1 LCKIFVAIALWEK
14 LVQVTAVC
22 YDPRLHWKLGES
34 LMSSRGILSQM
45 YQASTRRLARFR
57 GVFSSDIGIDLGT
70 ANTLVFVRGRGIV
83 LAEPSVVAVDSMT
96 NEVLA
101 VGHKAKAML
110 GKTPR
115 KIHAVRPMKDGVIAD
130 FEIAEGML
138 KALIRRVTPAR
149 SLFRPRILIA
159 VPSGITGVEKRAVED
174 SALHAGAQEVLLIE
188 EPMAAAI
195 GVDLPVHEPCASMI
209 IDIGGGTTEI
219 AILSLGGIVES
230 RSLRIAGDEFDE
242 CIVNYMRRTYN
253 LMIGP
258 RTAEEIKISIGSAYP
273 LGEHELEME
282 VKGRDQVSGL
292 PVTRRINSVEIRE
305 CLAEP
310 ILQIIDGVKL
320 TLEKCPPEL
329 ASDLVERG
337 MVLAG
342 GGALIRGL
350 DKALHKETGLPVT
363 VAPNPLLA
371 VCLGTGKA
379 LDYLDKFKRRKG
391 LVN

>member
-1 LCKIFVAIALWEK
+1 MLTKNSLSLKDFLSK
-14 LVQVTAVC
+14 TKQT
-22 YDPRLHWKLGES
+22 
-34 LMSSRGILSQM
+34 LMS
-45 YQASTRRLARFR
+45 RFEKVH
-57 GVFSSDIGIDLGT
+57 GLFSSDIGIDLGT
-70 ANTLVFVRGRGIV
+70 ANTLVYVKGKGIV
-83 LAEPSVVAVDSMT
+83 LAEPSVVAVDSVT

-115 KIHAVRPMKDGVIAD
+115 RIHAVRPMKDGVIAD

-138 KALIRRVTPAR
+138 KTLIKRVTPTR
-149 SLFRPRILIA
+149 SLFRPKILIA

-174 SALHAGAQEVLLIE
+174 SALHAGAQEVILIE

-195 GVDLPVHEPCASMI
+195 GVDLPVHEPSANMI

-219 AILSLGGIVES
+219 AIISLGGIVES
-230 RSLRIAGDEFDE
+230 RSLRIAGDEFDD
-242 CIVNYMRRTYN
+242 CIMNYMRRTYN

-258 RTAEEIKISIGSAYP
+258 RTAEDIKMTIGSAYP
-273 LGEHELEME
+273 LGKNELEME
-282 VKGRDQVSGL
+282 VRGRDQVAGL
-292 PVTRRINSVEIRE
+292 PITKRINSVEIRE

-310 ILQIIDGVKL
+310 VQQIIENVKL
-320 TLEKCPPEL
+320 TLERCPPEL
-329 ASDLVERG
+329 AADLVERG

-342 GGALIRGL
+342 GGALIKGA
-350 DKALHKETGLPVT
+350 DKALIKETGLPVF

-379 LDYLDKFKRRKG
+379 LDYLDRFKTKR
-391 LVN
+391 

>member
-1 LCKIFVAIALWEK
+1 MKKHIEQMGRRVVNRFGALSG
-14 LVQVTAVC
+14 L
-22 YDPRLHWKLGES
+22 
-34 LMSSRGILSQM
+34 
-45 YQASTRRLARFR
+45 
-57 GVFSSDIGIDLGT
+57 FSNDIGIDLGT
-70 ANTLVFVRGRGIV
+70 ANTLVYVRGKGIV
-83 LAEPSVVAVDSMT
+83 LAEPSVVAVDSAS

-101 VGHKAKAML
+101 VGHRAKAML

-115 KIHAVRPMKDGVIAD
+115 RIHAVRPMKDGVIAD

-138 KALIRRVTPAR
+138 KALIKRATTAR
-149 SLFRPRILIA
+149 SLFRPKILIA

-174 SALHAGAQEVLLIE
+174 SALRAGAQEVILIE

-195 GVDLPVHEPCASMI
+195 GVDLPVHEPSGNMI

-219 AILSLGGIVES
+219 AIISLGGIVES

-258 RTAEEIKISIGSAYP
+258 RTAEEIKMTIGSAYP
-273 LGEHELEME
+273 LGDHELEME
-282 VKGRDQVSGL
+282 VRGRDQVAGL
-292 PVTRRINSVEIRE
+292 PITKRINSVEIRE

-310 ILQIIDGVKL
+310 FQQIVESVKL

-329 ASDLVERG
+329 AADLVERG

-342 GGALIRGL
+342 GGALIKGL
-350 DKALHKETGLPVT
+350 DKALIKETGLPVI

-371 VCLGTGKA
+371 VCMGTGKA
-379 LDYLDKFKRRKG
+379 LEYLDKFKRRKASPAA
-391 LVN
+391 

>member
-1 LCKIFVAIALWEK
+1 MTNKW
-14 LVQVTAVC
+14 
-22 YDPRLHWKLGES
+22 
-34 LMSSRGILSQM
+34 
-45 YQASTRRLARFR
+45 STVS
-57 GVFSSDIGIDLGT
+57 GVFASHIGIDLGT
-70 ANTLVFVRGRGIV
+70 ANTLVFVRGKGIV
-83 LAEPSVVAVDSMT
+83 LAEPSVVAVDSHT
-96 NEVLA
+96 NQVLA

-130 FEIAEGML
+130 FEIAEGMIKVLL
-138 KALIRRVTPAR
+138 KRVTPTR
-149 SLFRPRILIA
+149 TLFRPKILIA

-174 SALHAGAQEVLLIE
+174 SALRAGAQEVILIE

-195 GVDLPVHEPCASMI
+195 GVDLPVHEPAANMI

-219 AILSLGGIVES
+219 AIISLGGIVEA

-242 CIVNYMRRTYN
+242 CIINYMRRTYN

-258 RTAEEIKISIGSAYP
+258 RTAEDIKMTIGSAYP
-273 LGEHELEME
+273 LGDHELEME
-282 VKGRDQVSGL
+282 VRGRDQVAGL
-292 PVTRRINSVEIRE
+292 PITKRINSVEIRE

-310 ILQIIDGVKL
+310 FQQIIESIKL
-320 TLEKCPPEL
+320 ILEECPPEL
-329 ASDLVERG
+329 AADLVERG

-342 GGALIRGL
+342 GGALMKGL
-350 DKALHKETGLPVT
+350 DKALIKATGLPVI

-379 LDYLDKFKRRKG
+379 LEYIEQFKKSR
-391 LVN
+391 VAH

>member
-1 LCKIFVAIALWEK
+1 
-14 LVQVTAVC
+14 
-22 YDPRLHWKLGES
+22 
-34 LMSSRGILSQM
+34 MSKKKPFDLQAQLNHM
-45 YQASTRRLARFR
+45 YKSTFGGASRFR
-57 GVFSSDIGIDLGT
+57 GMFSNDIGIDLGT
-70 ANTLVFVRGRGIV
+70 ANTLVFVRGKGIV
-83 LAEPSVVAVDSMT
+83 LAEPSVVAVDSST

-101 VGHKAKAML
+101 VGHKAKEML

-138 KALIRRVTPAR
+138 KALIKRVTPSR
-149 SLFRPRILIA
+149 SLFRPKILIA

-174 SALHAGAQEVLLIE
+174 SALHAGAQEVILIE

-195 GVDLPVHEPCASMI
+195 GVGLPVEEPSANMI

-219 AILSLGGIVES
+219 AIISLGGIVES

-242 CIVNYMRRTYN
+242 CIINYMRRTYN

-258 RTAEEIKISIGSAYP
+258 RTAEEIKMTIGSAYP
-273 LGEHELEME
+273 LGGNELEME
-282 VKGRDQVSGL
+282 VRGRDQVAGL
-292 PVTRRINSVEIRE
+292 PVTKRINSVEIRE

-310 ILQIIDGVKL
+310 IQQVIESVKL

-329 ASDLVERG
+329 AADLVERG
-337 MVLAG
+337 LVLAG
-342 GGALIRGL
+342 GGALIKGL
-350 DKALHKETGLPVT
+350 DKALIKETGLPVI

-379 LDYLDKFKRRKG
+379 LEYLDKFKKRKA
-391 LVN
+391 LAL

>member
-1 LCKIFVAIALWEK
+1 MMKK
-14 LVQVTAVC
+14 GQTLV
-22 YDPRLHWKLGES
+22 KS
-34 LMSSRGILSQM
+34 LLDKVPLE
-45 YQASTRRLARFR
+45 TVLKRFDK
-57 GVFSSDIGIDLGT
+57 VFNFLSSDIGIDLGT
-70 ANTLVFVRGRGIV
+70 ANTLVFVRGKGIV
-83 LAEPSVVAVDSMT
+83 LSEPSVVAVDGAT

-138 KALIRRVTPAR
+138 KALIQRVTPNR
-149 SLFRPRILIA
+149 SLFRPKILIA

-174 SALHAGAQEVLLIE
+174 SALHAGAQEVFLIE

-195 GVDLPVHEPCASMI
+195 GVDLPVNEPAANMI

-219 AILSLGGIVES
+219 AIISLGGIVES

-242 CIVNYMRRTYN
+242 CIINYMRRNYN

-258 RTAEEIKISIGSAYP
+258 RTAEEIKITIGSAFP
-273 LGEHELEME
+273 LGDKELEME
-282 VKGRDQVSGL
+282 VKGRDQVAGL
-292 PVTRRINSVEIRE
+292 PVTKRINSVEIRE

-310 ILQIIDGVKL
+310 IQQIIECVRL

-329 ASDLVERG
+329 AADLVERG

-342 GGALIRGL
+342 GGALIKGL
-350 DKALHKETGLPVT
+350 DKALTKETGLPVII
-363 VAPNPLLA
+363 APYPLLA

-379 LDYLDKFKRRKG
+379 LEYLDKFRKRKAM
-391 LVN
+391 L

>member
-1 LCKIFVAIALWEK
+1 MANNFKNRSKFLISSLSTFLESKFS
-14 LVQVTAVC
+14 
-22 YDPRLHWKLGES
+22 RLSH
-34 LMSSRGILSQM
+34 M
-45 YQASTRRLARFR
+45 
-57 GVFSSDIGIDLGT
+57 FSSDIGIDLGT
-70 ANTLVFVRGRGIV
+70 ANTLVYVKGKGIV
-83 LAEPSVVAVDSMT
+83 LAEPSVVAVDSLT

-138 KALIRRVTPAR
+138 KELIRRVSPAR
-149 SLFRPRILIA
+149 SLFRPKILIA

-174 SALHAGAQEVLLIE
+174 SALHAGAQEVVLIE

-195 GVDLPVHEPCASMI
+195 GVDLPVHEPNANMI

-219 AILSLGGIVES
+219 AIISLGGIVES
-230 RSLRIAGDEFDE
+230 RSLRIAGDEFDD
-242 CIVNYMRRTYN
+242 CIMNYMRRTYN

-258 RTAEEIKISIGSAYP
+258 KTAEEIKMTIGSAYP
-273 LGEHELEME
+273 LGNNELEME
-282 VKGRDQVSGL
+282 VRGRDQVAGL
-292 PVTRRINSVEIRE
+292 PITKRINSVEIRE

-310 ILQIIDGVKL
+310 TQQIIESVKL

-329 ASDLVERG
+329 AADLVEKG

-342 GGALIRGL
+342 GGALIKGL
-350 DKALHKETGLPVT
+350 DKALIKETGLPVF
-363 VAPNPLLA
+363 VAHNPLLA

-379 LDYLDKFKRRKG
+379 LDFLDKLKKKKATA
-391 LVN
+391 

>member
-1 LCKIFVAIALWEK
+1 MKTKKNFSN
-14 LVQVTAVC
+14 Q
-22 YDPRLHWKLGES
+22 LHH
-34 LMSSRGILSQM
+34 LSG
-45 YQASTRRLARFR
+45 F
-57 GVFSSDIGIDLGT
+57 FSPDIGIDLGT
-70 ANTLVFVRGRGIV
+70 ANTLVYVRGKGIV
-83 LAEPSVVAVDSMT
+83 LAEPSVVAVDSST

-110 GKTPR
+110 GKTPQ

-138 KALIRRVTPAR
+138 KALIKRVTPSR
-149 SLFRPRILIA
+149 TLFRPKILIA

-174 SALHAGAQEVLLIE
+174 SAIHAGAQEVVLIE

-195 GVDLPVHEPCASMI
+195 GVDLPVHEPSANMI

-219 AILSLGGIVES
+219 AIISLGGIVES
-230 RSLRIAGDEFDE
+230 RSLRIAGDEFDDV
-242 CIVNYMRRTYN
+242 IMNYMRRTYN

-258 RTAEEIKISIGSAYP
+258 RTAEDIKITIGSAYP
-273 LGEHELEME
+273 LGQNELEME
-282 VKGRDQVSGL
+282 VRGRDQVAGL
-292 PVTRRINSVEIRE
+292 PVTKRINSVEIRE
-305 CLAEP
+305 ALNEP
-310 ILQIIDGVKL
+310 TQQIIENVKL

-329 ASDLVERG
+329 AADLVERG

-342 GGALIRGL
+342 GGALMKGL
-350 DKALHKETGLPVT
+350 DKALIKETGLPVF

-379 LDYLDKFKRRKG
+379 LEYLDRFKRKK
-391 LVN
+391 VF

>member
-1 LCKIFVAIALWEK
+1 MASNQHNLKQIF
-14 LVQVTAVC
+14 
-22 YDPRLHWKLGES
+22 DKLGRRMFDKFGQVS
-34 LMSSRGILSQM
+34 GI
-45 YQASTRRLARFR
+45 
-57 GVFSSDIGIDLGT
+57 FSNDIGIDLGT
-70 ANTLVFVRGRGIV
+70 ANTLVYVRGKGIV
-83 LAEPSVVAVDSMT
+83 LAEPSVVAVDSST

-130 FEIAEGML
+130 FEIAEGMI
-138 KALIRRVTPAR
+138 KALLKRVTPAR
-149 SLFRPRILIA
+149 SLFRPKILIA

-174 SALHAGAQEVLLIE
+174 SALRAGAQEVLLIE

-195 GVDLPVHEPCASMI
+195 GADLPVHEPSANMI

-219 AILSLGGIVES
+219 AIISLGGIVES

-258 RTAEEIKISIGSAYP
+258 RTAEEIKMTIGSAYP

-282 VKGRDQVSGL
+282 VRGRDQVAGL
-292 PVTRRINSVEIRE
+292 PITKRINSVEIRE

-310 ILQIIDGVKL
+310 IMQIVESVKL

-329 ASDLVERG
+329 AADLVERG

-342 GGALIRGL
+342 GGALIKGL
-350 DKALHKETGLPVT
+350 DKSLIKETGLPVII
-363 VAPNPLLA
+363 APNPLLA

-379 LDYLDKFKRRKG
+379 LEYLDKFKKRKSSAMG
-391 LVN
+391 

>member
-1 LCKIFVAIALWEK
+1 MNEK
-14 LVQVTAVC
+14 DFLNLKKFLQSTKKTFRQR
-22 YDPRLHWKLGES
+22 Y
-34 LMSSRGILSQM
+34 SQLTG
-45 YQASTRRLARFR
+45 A
-57 GVFSSDIGIDLGT
+57 FSNDIGIDLGT
-70 ANTLVFVRGRGIV
+70 ANTLVFVKGKGIV
-83 LAEPSVVAVDSMT
+83 LAEPSVVAVDSVT
-96 NEVLA
+96 GEVLA

-115 KIHAVRPMKDGVIAD
+115 RIHAVRPMKDGVIAD

-138 KALIRRVTPAR
+138 KALIKRVTPSR
-149 SLFRPRILIA
+149 SLFRPKILIA

-174 SALHAGAQEVLLIE
+174 SAIHAGAQEVVLIE

-195 GVDLPVHEPCASMI
+195 GVDLPVHEPSANMI

-219 AILSLGGIVES
+219 AIISLGGIVES

-242 CIVNYMRRTYN
+242 CIMNYMRRTYN

-258 RTAEEIKISIGSAYP
+258 KTAEEIKMTIGSAYP
-273 LGEHELEME
+273 LGDNELEME
-282 VKGRDQVSGL
+282 VRGRDQVAGL
-292 PVTRRINSVEIRE
+292 PITKRINSVEIRE

-310 ILQIIDGVKL
+310 IQQIIENVKL

-329 ASDLVERG
+329 AADLVERG

-342 GGALIRGL
+342 GGALIKGL
-350 DKALHKETGLPVT
+350 DKALIKETGLPVF

-379 LDYLDKFKRRKG
+379 LEFLERFRKKRLIG
-391 LVN
+391 V

>member
-1 LCKIFVAIALWEK
+1 MAPKVPLNAKS
-14 LVQVTAVC
+14 LVQMLANKM
-22 YDPRLHWKLGES
+22 RSKAGQL
-34 LMSSRGILSQM
+34 SS
-45 YQASTRRLARFR
+45 YFA
-57 GVFSSDIGIDLGT
+57 SDIGIDLGT
-70 ANTLVFVRGRGIV
+70 ANTLVYVRGKGIV
-83 LAEPSVVAVDSMT
+83 LAEPSVVSVDSVT

-110 GKTPR
+110 GRTPR

-138 KALIRRVTPAR
+138 KALIKRVTPAR
-149 SLFRPRILIA
+149 SLFRPKILIA
-159 VPSGITGVEKRAVED
+159 VPCGITGVEKRAVED
-174 SALHAGAQEVLLIE
+174 SALHAGAQEVILIE

-195 GVDLPVHEPCASMI
+195 GVDLPVHEACASMI

-219 AILSLGGIVES
+219 AIISLGGIVES

-242 CIVNYMRRTYN
+242 CIINYMRRTYN

-258 RTAEEIKISIGSAYP
+258 RTAEEIKITIGSAYS
-273 LGEHELEME
+273 LGGNELEME
-282 VKGRDQVSGL
+282 VRGRDQVAGL
-292 PVTRRINSVEIRE
+292 PVTKRINSVEIRE

-310 ILQIIDGVKL
+310 LQQIIENIKL

-329 ASDLVERG
+329 AADLVDKG

-342 GGALIRGL
+342 GGALIKGL
-350 DKALHKETGLPVT
+350 DKALIKERGLPVI

-379 LDYLDKFKRRKG
+379 LEYLDKFKKRKAMAM
-391 LVN
+391 

>member
-1 LCKIFVAIALWEK
+1 MAKANSGSFKTVFK
-14 LVQVTAVC
+14 TASG
-22 YDPRLHWKLGES
+22 KF
-34 LMSSRGILSQM
+34 IN
-45 YQASTRRLARFR
+45 RFTNVS
-57 GVFSSDIGIDLGT
+57 GLFSSDIGIDLGT
-70 ANTLVFVRGRGIV
+70 ANTLVYVRGKGIV
-83 LAEPSVVAVDSMT
+83 LAEPSVVAVDST
-96 NEVLA
+96 NNEVLA
-101 VGHKAKAML
+101 VGRRAKDML

-138 KALIRRVTPAR
+138 KALIKQVTPAR
-149 SLFRPRILIA
+149 SFFRPKILIA

-174 SALHAGAQEVLLIE
+174 SALRAGAQEVILIE

-195 GVDLPVHEPCASMI
+195 GVDLPVHEPVANMI
-209 IDIGGGTTEI
+209 IDVGGGTTEI

-258 RTAEEIKISIGSAYP
+258 RTAEEIKVTIGSAYP

-282 VKGRDQVSGL
+282 VRGRDQVAGL
-292 PVTRRINSVEIRE
+292 PVTKRINSVEIRE

-310 ILQIIDGVKL
+310 IQQIVECVKL
-320 TLEKCPPEL
+320 TLEQCPPEL
-329 ASDLVERG
+329 AADLVERG

-342 GGALIRGL
+342 GGALIKGF
-350 DKALHKETGLPVT
+350 DKSLIKETGLPVI
-363 VAPNPLLA
+363 VSPNPLLA

-379 LDYLDKFKRRKG
+379 LEYLDKFKKRRS
-391 LVN
+391 VT